1 MRNRPLCSICL
12 IVFLLLCIG
21 MLMGGDSFFRN
32 LAPPEL
38 EKQEGKQ
45 IQFTGR
51 VYQIEIRESYQI
63 LYLIH
68 SNEQSRFIVYDDTKQ
83 SIQIGNKIKVSGEL
97 SLFEEARNPGDF
109 DQKLYYEKQK
119 ICASLWAEDCAVIKS
134 ERKLLRQKLYE
145 LRRQWKELLLKTM
158 GKKEG
163 AVLGAILLGEK
174 SEMDREIK
182 ELYQVNGIAH
192 VLAVSGLHLSL
203 IGAGMYQLFR
213 RMTGSYIVGGIA
225 GIIFLGGYILMIG
238 TTVSALRS
246 LIMFLFRIGADVFGR
261 KYDSPTALAIAA
273 VIVFFWR
280 PLSIYDGGFWLSF
293 GAVLA
298 IIVIL
303 PIVNNLPFQGIWVSL
318 SVNIMV
324 TPILMYIFYEFPLYG
339 ILLNLVVVPMIPIL
353 IIMGFFGS
361 LFAVFWRDGGA
372 AVLFCCRVILRIF
385 ESGSKAVLE
394 FPCARIITGQPELWK
409 IIGYYILLFGIVIT
423 VRVFKNIDRRK
434 KALLVV
440 LMAGTAFC
448 VLFFKG
454 KAKEEL
460 TVTALDVG
468 QGDGIVVR
476 GPKGNAYLID
486 GGSSDVGKV
495 GEYRMEPYLLSQGIG
510 SLDYV
515 FVTHGDQD
523 HINGIAEMIGRQKN
537 GVEIK
542 NLVFPVQSVWD
553 DALWELAEAGGKA
566 GIPVL
571 IMQAGDCL
579 EEGKMTLTCIQPDKE
594 EISETGNCASLVL
607 ALRYGDFDMLFT
619 GDVEGEGE
627 ECLITHLQEE
637 EPDRKWEILKA
648 AHHGSK
654 HSTTEEFLKAAPPKY
669 AFISAGRNNT
679 YGHPHKDTLNRL
691 EDVGTIVYSTQEEG
705 ALTVSVSEEGFWI
718 SGFK

>member
-1 MRNRPLCSICL
+1 MRNRPLCSMCL

-21 MLMGGDSFFRN
+21 MLMGGDRFFQN

-45 IQFTGR
+45 IQITGR

-97 SLFEEARNPGDF
+97 SLFEEARNPGNF
-109 DQKLYYEKQK
+109 DQKFYYEKQK
-119 ICASLWAEDCAVIKS
+119 ICASLWAEECVVIKS
-134 ERKLLRQKLYE
+134 ERKLLRQKLHE

-158 GKKEG
+158 GKKDG

-174 SEMDREIK
+174 SEMDSEIK

-192 VLAVSGLHLSL
+192 VLAISGLHLSL
-203 IGAGMYQLFR
+203 IGAGMYRLFR
-213 RMTGSYIVGGIA
+213 RMTGSYIVGAVA
-225 GIIFLGGYILMIG
+225 GVICLGGYILMIG

-298 IIVIL
+298 IIIIL
-303 PIVNNLPFQGIWVSL
+303 PIFNNLPLQGVWVSL
-318 SVNIMV
+318 SVNVMIV
-324 TPILMYIFYEFPLYG
+324 PILMYTFYELPLYG
-339 ILLNLVVVPMIPIL
+339 TLLNLVVVPMIPIL

-361 LFAVFWRDGGA
+361 LFALFWRDGGA
-372 AVLFCCRVILRIF
+372 AVLFCCRVIFRIF
-385 ESGSKAVLE
+385 ESGSEAVLE
-394 FPCARIITGQPELWK
+394 LPGARIITGKPELWK

-423 VRVFKNIDRRK
+423 VRAFKKISRRK
-434 KALLVV
+434 RTLLVV
-440 LMAGTAFC
+440 LMAGTAFYI
-448 VLFFKG
+448 LFFKG
-454 KAKEEL
+454 EAREEL
-460 TVTALDVG
+460 TVTVLDVG
-468 QGDGIVVR
+468 QGDGIVIR
-476 GPKGNAYLID
+476 GPKGNSYLID

-515 FVTHGDQD
+515 FVSHGDQD
-523 HINGIAEMIGRQKN
+523 HINGIAEMIARQKI

-542 NLVFPVQSVWD
+542 NLVFPVQGMWD
-553 DALWELAEAGGKA
+553 DALWELAEAGEKA
-566 GIPVL
+566 GISILV
-571 IMQAGDCL
+571 MRAGDL
-579 EEGKMTLTCIQPDKE
+579 LKEGSMTFTCIQPKE
-594 EISETGNCASLVL
+594 EEVSESGNCASMVL
-607 ALRYGDFDMLFT
+607 ALQYGEFDMLFT

-637 EPDRKWEILKA
+637 KSDRIWDILKA

-654 HSTTEEFLKAAPPKY
+654 HSTTEEFLKVAPPKY
-669 AFISAGRNNT
+669 AFVSAGRNNT
-679 YGHPHKDTLNRL
+679 YGHPHRDTLNRL

-705 ALTVSVSEEGFWI
+705 ALTVSVSREEFWI